1 LDSKVNFK
9 IRSRQKN
16 KKDLMLERKKTV
28 TNCLNLECKNEQLKV
43 LIDRLNNLANKRE
56 SFLLDSGDSKQNSEV
71 ENQLFNTSSISDE
84 LKIAVENSEKLEKN
98 ISRLKNKISTIDKEL
113 G

>member
-1 LDSKVNFK
+1 
-9 IRSRQKN
+9 
-16 KKDLMLERKKTV
+16 MLERKKTV